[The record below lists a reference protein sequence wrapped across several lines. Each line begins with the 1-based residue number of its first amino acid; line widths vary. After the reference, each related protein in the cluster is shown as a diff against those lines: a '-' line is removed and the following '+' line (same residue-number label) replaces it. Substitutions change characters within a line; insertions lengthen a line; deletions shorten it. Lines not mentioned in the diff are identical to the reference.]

1 MKKWFIENALADMK
15 RVWIKRNFR
24 RRRISPPTTFILVLS
39 LSLSLPLL
47 IGLFVFWAVA
57 RKRGKWWR
65 HTIAFHRFVIIHQK
79 GKEKRTTFFFWC
91 HFRIMIRD
99 FDISQRDYYK
109 LAKRNIVL
117 FGPLL
122 TISAIDVIPHT
133 TTYPCILGDTSF
145 LRFSPFV
152 VLLLLSHPPCP
163 VFFREIVADEKG
175 VIVFPG
181 PESCIVF
188 CGVTKTSVARKF
200 IRMDGWMD
208 TLLQLL
214 QHAVSFF
221 FFAAKLLAPVK
232 EKRID
237 ILKRISI
244 NSKVITQQE
253 TWWGRKTSINRERQE
268 KDLEKGHRRRRLS
281 WEDSCNRFKR
291 THHLLFGTRASST
304 RRSSR
309 FILKGRTQDVSYIP
323 FQSVPPQK

>member
-24 RRRISPPTTFILVLS
+24 RRRISPPHHFYTCS

-47 IGLFVFWAVA
+47 ICLFVFWAVA

-181 PESCIVF
+181 PESCIV
-188 CGVTKTSVARKF
+188 CSVVQPRRVSVAPK
-200 IRMDGWMD
+200 IYPDGWMD
-208 TLLQLL
+208 GWTRYYNYYNTPSLSSFSLQNCWLL
-214 QHAVSFF
+214 
-221 FFAAKLLAPVK
+221 
-232 EKRID
+232 
-237 ILKRISI
+237 
-244 NSKVITQQE
+244 
-253 TWWGRKTSINRERQE
+253 
-268 KDLEKGHRRRRLS
+268 
-281 WEDSCNRFKR
+281 
-291 THHLLFGTRASST
+291 
-304 RRSSR
+304 
-309 FILKGRTQDVSYIP
+309 
-323 FQSVPPQK
+323 